1 MKVILLQ
8 DVKGAGKAREI
19 KDVSDGYAR
28 NFLIPRGLA
37 EVATREKRL
46 KAIEEKEAK
55 EKAHQETAEKKKS
68 QAKEIEKEKLEFSL
82 RAEEGGEPFGSVT
95 SHDIETALEE
105 KGYKGVKIKQEKPIK
120 TFGKHEIEFDMGGG
134 AGGKMKV
141 EVKTEE

>member
-1 MKVILLQ
+1 MFFILMPPVITYAPAVQNNL
-8 DVKGAGKAREI
+8 RERI
-19 KDVSDGYAR
+19 
-28 NFLIPRGLA
+28 I
-37 EVATREKRL
+37 
-46 KAIEEKEAK
+46 
-55 EKAHQETAEKKKS
+55 ETAEKKKS